1 MNAQAYSAARG
12 PGEDGGRLRSVLQTA
27 PLIFLTRLQ
36 PAGQYALLLLGLGL
50 YGLSLRMMLNA
61 GVGVAPWDVF
71 HVGVTRWLPL
81 TVGQVSI
88 LSGLLLVLYTSL
100 HLRERFGPGT
110 LLNVVLIGLVMDLLG
125 GVVPHPQHALWQW
138 SQFLMGVLLV
148 GLATGAYVGAGLGA
162 GPRDSLMLGLHRR
175 RGWSV
180 ARIRTGV
187 ELVVLAAGV
196 LLGGPFGWG
205 TLAYAL
211 GVGPSVSFGLG
222 LFGLK
227 GKKQT
232 VSRAEVPELSQ

>member
-1 MNAQAYSAARG
+1 MRTEAYPAADRQCRG
-12 PGEDGGRLRSVLQTA
+12 SGRLRVVLQPA

-71 HVGVTRWLPL
+71 HVGVTHWLPL
-81 TVGQVSI
+81 TVGQVSMA
-88 LSGLLLVLYTSL
+88 SGLLLVLYTSL
-100 HLRERFGPGT
+100 NLRERFGPGT

-125 GVVPHPQHALWQW
+125 GVIPYPQQPLWQW
-138 SQFLMGVLLV
+138 AQFLLGVLLV

-162 GPRDSLMLGLHRR
+162 GPRDSLMLGLHRQ

-187 ELVVLAAGV
+187 ELVVLAAGL

-205 TLAYAL
+205 TLVYAL
-211 GVGPSVSFGLG
+211 AAGPSVSFGLG

-227 GKKQT
+227 GKKQAT
-232 VSRAEVPELSQ
+232 SKERASELSQ

>member
-1 MNAQAYSAARG
+1 MQAHAYSVAG
-12 PGEDGGRLRSVLQTA
+12 GLSKDGGRLRCVLRPA

-36 PAGQYALLLLGLGL
+36 PAGQYTLLLLGLGL
-50 YGLSLRMMLNA
+50 YGLSLRLMLNA

-71 HVGVTRWLPL
+71 HVGVTHWLPL

-88 LSGLLLVLYTSL
+88 ASGMLLVLYTSL
-100 HLRERFGPGT
+100 SLRERFGPGT

-125 GVVPHPQHALWQW
+125 GVVPQPQQPLAQW
-138 SQFLMGVLLV
+138 TQFLLGVLLI

-162 GPRDSLMLGLHRR
+162 GPRDSLMLGLHRQ

-180 ARIRTGV
+180 AHIRTGV

-196 LLGGPFGWG
+196 LLGGPLGWG
-205 TLAYAL
+205 TLVYAL
-211 GVGPSVSFGLG
+211 GIGPSVSFGLG

-227 GKKQT
+227 GKKKAPSQ
-232 VSRAEVPELSQ
+232 SEEALKLS